1 MGVEDLSVGSV
12 GPPLDG
18 IRIKLID
25 WEEGHCLTTD
35 KPNPRGEVVIGGQ
48 NVTKGYF
55 NNEELTKE
63 SFKEEEGF
71 KWFNT
76 GDIGEISADGSLKI
90 IDRKKDII
98 KLSTGEYVSLAKV
111 SKI

>member
-1 MGVEDLSVGSV
+1 MSIEDQTVGYV
-12 GPPLDG
+12 GPPLEG
-18 IRIKLID
+18 IQIKLID
-25 WEEGHCLTTD
+25 WEEGNCKTTD
-35 KPNPRGEVVIGGQ
+35 KPNPRGEVLIGGE
-48 NVTKGYF
+48 NVAKGYF

-63 SFKEEEGF
+63 SFKEEEGV

-76 GDIGEISADGSLKI
+76 GDIGEISNDGSLKI

-111 SKI
+111 LF